1 VEKEME
7 GYGMNRKNVW
17 MAAALAVLAV
27 WTGEARA
34 QAGKIRAE
42 IPFAFQ
48 AGKHSLPAGSYLFD
62 HMNSSPMLVITAPD
76 GERIAMLTHPAGKVE
91 APPAPGLVFER
102 EDGISSLVE
111 VWAPGAAHRAGV
123 QASRPK
129 ASVAAARQRVRIVA
143 SLATR

>member
-1 VEKEME
+1 ME
-7 GYGMNRKNVW
+7 GYGMNWKNVW
-17 MAAALAVLAV
+17 AAAAAAVIVLGVSA
-27 WTGEARA
+27 GEASA
-34 QAGKIRAE
+34 AAGKIRAE

-48 AGKHSLPAGSYLFD
+48 AGKHSLPAGSYVFE

-102 EDGISSLVE
+102 EDGIYSLVE

-123 QASRPK
+123 QTARQQGP
-129 ASVAAARQRVRIVA
+129 AAAARQRVRIVA
-143 SLATR
+143 SLAAR